1 MRDLA
6 ADEAHS
12 RFAFAFLHSSHS
24 CTRGW
29 VEERKGVCL
38 CGCVGSEKD
47 ISELDSHCGVCSV
60 IRVTT
65 ICGEAFSCA
74 SMCVCWL
81 S

>member
-1 MRDLA
+1 M
-6 ADEAHS
+6 
-12 RFAFAFLHSSHS
+12 
-24 CTRGW
+24 
-29 VEERKGVCL
+29 EERKGVCL

-74 SMCVCWL
+74 SMCVCVG
-81 S
+81 SVSPPGHIQVYVCT